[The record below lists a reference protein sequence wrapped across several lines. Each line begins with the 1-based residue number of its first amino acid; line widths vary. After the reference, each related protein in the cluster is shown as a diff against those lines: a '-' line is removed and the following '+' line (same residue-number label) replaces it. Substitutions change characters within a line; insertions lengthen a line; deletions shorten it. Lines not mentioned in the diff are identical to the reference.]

1 MNFETNF
8 SWSTEKSPSG
18 DTKSIFNK
26 LKKKTSIFNTADLRQ
41 FWTKP

>member
-8 SWSTEKSPSG
+8 LEKCTFG
-18 DTKSIFNK
+18 DARSIFNK
-26 LKKKTSIFNTADLRQ
+26 KKVFFNITNQRQ